1 MLFLAA
7 SKGKC
12 FQWTQ
17 LEHDVA
23 MRSPE
28 RGKIWRNMAAVLN
41 SLQQP
46 KCSVTSSQ
54 KLFEIVIHF

>member
-7 SKGKC
+7 SKGNC

-17 LEHDVA
+17 LEHGVA

-28 RGKIWRNMAAVLN
+28 RGQIWRNMAAVLN
-41 SLQQP
+41 SVQQP
-46 KCSVTSSQ
+46 KFSVTSSQ
-54 KLFEIVIHF
+54 KLFDIVIHF

>member
-7 SKGKC
+7 SKGKY
-12 FQWTQ
+12 FQWIQ

-28 RGKIWRNMAAVLN
+28 TGKIWRNMAVVLI
-41 SLQQP
+41 SLRQP
-46 KCSVTSSQ
+46 KFSVTSSQ